1 MVCRSSGTPGT
12 KDNVLLSASGTLMT
26 LFLEDTGRQHTG
38 GRTGRERGAN
48 AKIVWLLLQKGFF
61 NKHHNCHSSDM
72 HLYNHF

>member
-1 MVCRSSGTPGT
+1 
-12 KDNVLLSASGTLMT
+12 MT

-48 AKIVWLLLQKGFF
+48 AKIVWLLLQKEFF
-61 NKHHNCHSSDM
+61 NKHHNCHLPDM